1 MTQGSLAMT
10 SKKSPV
16 DCSRLPV
23 IHCCASIQASTLTA
37 HIQQGDVLVSV
48 NGISLVTYGHNETT
62 HKSAEEIIN
71 ILKLAKSPKKVRF
84 LRLIRSTG
92 DLLSRGSN
100 AADVQLD
107 AYESSLLNDNV
118 KRSKIPKFVVT
129 RSPAGKM
136 FDPISSS
143 LFDVVFSYQASLG
156 IRIRSCK
163 LNRWKEAVK
172 EKSITTATSSTVPV
186 VKETPSPTLSIAMTD
201 RDSSQDDC
209 GSNSSGSPSVFSSSS
224 LWKLFECEEELY
236 QSHCYFSGEL
246 LKEDVAKSGDSTR
259 ITTAETTP
267 ARTVNC
273 ESSSCA
279 SSELASPASATM
291 SPRTDTQDPF
301 ILTYP
306 ETYMP
311 VTEKQASKDLIP
323 PPKVT
328 EVPFFTNPMP
338 AAASKMVRMEMRRSS
353 ESRAFNE
360 TTLKKTSLQTLITHQ
375 EEKFPQICSDN
386 TSRSSLSVSPLS
398 SVGKSVSGEPN
409 SPRFI
414 PQFSPDP
421 KAPCAPRVLTL
432 EANYPNI
439 STGICSFEKK
449 TVRSSTILRSDAFN
463 VAIQSPS
470 GQSIRCPPT
479 GKSHEALSPDLI
491 SYKISLKNTLKVD
504 DEQETLKETLKHS
517 NMTETGTDEEAE
529 LLRLKQLEERIAA
542 EMVASELAIVKEEL
556 CQLQKCFAELTE
568 VHEAEVSRLS
578 AELAEAKEVAK
589 YLAGDVLDM
598 QTEKDREAAS
608 RVSSER
614 RATLSTDA
622 ERLMEV
628 ERKIQNHVLSRM
640 VDLDDTLSQSSSA
653 VTVQYVHDGRDLATR
668 TSCIRREESIV
679 KEEANATELPVVKQ
693 SSPLTSE
700 KISVVKQM
708 VAARESVKENTPAP
722 VEKMSLVKQMVA
734 ARESAAAEA
743 AGQNQRN
750 IDYQAT
756 KNKLGLGA
764 LGAPVNR
771 LSVSQYVPS
780 PSDGSSGPSKTAPKA
795 VDLTAPSRRRSSRGS
810 IRNSLSSGGE
820 TNNTE
825 RPPWWRVR

>member
-1 MTQGSLAMT
+1 MTQGGLAMT

-48 NGISLVTYGHNETT
+48 NGISLVTYGHNETA

-107 AYESSLLNDNV
+107 SYESSLLNDDV

-129 RSPAGKM
+129 RSPAGKI

-163 LNRWKEAVK
+163 LNRWKEVAK
-172 EKSITTATSSTVPV
+172 EKNIATVTTSTVPV
-186 VKETPSPTLSIAMTD
+186 AKETPSPTLSIAMTD

-246 LKEDVAKSGDSTR
+246 LKDEVAKSGDSTR

-273 ESSSCA
+273 ESSCA
-279 SSELASPASATM
+279 SSELASPASAAM

-311 VTEKQASKDLIP
+311 ATEKQASQDLIP

-353 ESRAFNE
+353 ESKAFNE
-360 TTLKKTSLQTLITHQ
+360 SSQKQTSLQTLITHQ

-398 SVGKSVSGEPN
+398 SVGKSVSGEPI

-414 PQFSPDP
+414 PQFSPDV

-439 STGICSFEKK
+439 STGICSLEKK
-449 TVRSSTILRSDAFN
+449 TGTSTILRSDAFN
-463 VAIQSPS
+463 LAIQSPI

-479 GKSHEALSPDLI
+479 GKSHAALSPDLI
-491 SYKISLKNTLKVD
+491 SYKISLKNALKVD
-504 DEQETLKETLKHS
+504 DEQKEFPDTVKGS
-517 NMTETGTDEEAE
+517 NMREKGTDEEAE
-529 LLRLKQLEERIAA
+529 LLRLTQLEERIAA

-556 CQLQKCFAELTE
+556 CQLQKCFAELTDH
-568 VHEAEVSRLS
+568 HEAEVCRLS

-589 YLAGDVLDM
+589 YLASDVLDM
-598 QTEKDREAAS
+598 QTEKAAS
-608 RVSSER
+608 RASSER

-668 TSCIRREESIV
+668 TSCIRREESVV
-679 KEEANATELPVVKQ
+679 KEEAAATELPVVKE
-693 SSPLTSE
+693 SAPVASE
-700 KISVVKQM
+700 KISIVKQM

-780 PSDGSSGPSKTAPKA
+780 PADGCSGPSKAAPKV

>member
-156 IRIRSCK
+156 IRVRSCK

-172 EKSITTATSSTVPV
+172 EKSITTVTSSTVPV

-246 LKEDVAKSGDSTR
+246 LKEDAAKSGDSTR

-279 SSELASPASATM
+279 SSELASPASAAM

-338 AAASKMVRMEMRRSS
+338 AAASKMVRMELRRSS
-353 ESRAFNE
+353 DSRAFNE
-360 TTLKKTSLQTLITHQ
+360 TTLRKTSLQTLITHQ

-421 KAPCAPRVLTL
+421 KAPPRVLTL

-449 TVRSSTILRSDAFN
+449 TGTSSTILRSDAFN

-491 SYKISLKNTLKVD
+491 SYKISLKNALKVD
-504 DEQETLKETLKHS
+504 DEQKELPETGKDS
-517 NMTETGTDEEAE
+517 NMREIGTDEETE

-668 TSCIRREESIV
+668 TSCIRREESVV
-679 KEEANATELPVVKQ
+679 KEEAAALELPVVKQ

-700 KISVVKQM
+700 KVSVVKQM

-780 PSDGSSGPSKTAPKA
+780 PADGPSKTAPKA